1 MIASPATLAAVLLLA
16 VFNRTGHAQGME
28 TPAGA
33 FAQNI
38 TSDSTQMTYT
48 SLWRSDTEDGF
59 YQAYSNLSDASVTFT
74 FTGVGATF
82 WSVRKADR
90 GLCQL
95 IVDNSVAYTID
106 LYDDSGVSKGQQKIW
121 SSGVLRYEQHTI
133 TLAQIGPDARFGFYP
148 YLITEIWTEFVP
160 INIASYTATESVPTF
175 QPTGGSSG
183 KDVSE
188 ASRVAPII
196 GGVVGGVVAMILISF
211 LLYLWRRDKKTRE
224 RGRTEGAPVHKVRRA
239 EGMMTIEDETS
250 AYARSPNS
258 PGPYGPH
265 GPGSGYAASATG
277 THYGG
282 THSQVHPYIQGLM
295 TQHSASPSPVHWA
308 GNQHLVA
315 PAHLPD
321 LTDSSGSYSSAY
333 PLSDATSRYPYAQR
347 SISTPSNAS
356 LYGAHHYSHFETSSR
371 EGMTRSPRD
380 YPYVT
385 QSVAD
390 DTQRLPVPEI

>member
-1 MIASPATLAAVLLLA
+1 MIASRTMLLVPVLLLA
-16 VFNRTGHAQGME
+16 VFSRTSHAQGME
-28 TPAGA
+28 LPTGT
-33 FAQNI
+33 FAQNV
-38 TSDSTQMTYT
+38 TSDSTQLTYT

-95 IVDNSVAYTID
+95 IVDGSVAYTYVRADPSDIFEAD
-106 LYDDSGVSKGQQKIW
+106 G
-121 SSGVLRYEQHTI
+121 LRHTI
-133 TLAQIGPDARFGFYP
+133 TLAQVGPDARFGYYP

-160 INIASYTATESVPTF
+160 INIASYTATESVPTAH
-175 QPTGGSSG
+175 PTGGSHG
-183 KDVSE
+183 QEVSD

-196 GGVVGGVVAMILISF
+196 GGVVGGVVALILISF

-224 RGRTEGAPVHKVRRA
+224 RGRTEGAPVYKVRKA
-239 EGMMTIEDETS
+239 GETMAIEDETS
-250 AYARSPNS
+250 PYAHSPYS

-265 GPGSGYAASATG
+265 GPGGGYIASATG
-277 THYGG
+277 TQYGG
-282 THSQVHPYIQGLM
+282 SNTHVHPHNLALM
-295 TQHSASPSPVHWA
+295 THHGATPSPVHWA
-308 GNQHLVA
+308 GNQHLIA

-333 PLSDATSRYPYAQR
+333 PVTDATRYPYGQR

-356 LYGAHHYSHFETSSR
+356 VYGAHHYPHYAASSR
-371 EGMTRSPRD
+371 EPMTRSPRD

-390 DTQRLPVPEI
+390 DTRRLPVPEI